1 VVSLSRPFTK
11 ELFHLTHIK
20 VKRDDSGHA
29 WPMTRITRPFLITCL
44 LALSLASGSLT
55 AGRAAGFAAVE
66 ATLTEMV
73 ICAGAEGKKSV
84 HVTRDGA
91 PVDLPHCDRMLC
103 DDCLQAGSHA
113 IVPVSFGAH
122 APRTTRA
129 IHMQPGKDLHHPAMI
144 RSAQSRAPPAR
155 TVFP

>member
-1 VVSLSRPFTK
+1 M
-11 ELFHLTHIK
+11 THIK
-20 VKRDDSGHA
+20 VKRGDSGHA

-44 LALSLASGSLT
+44 LALSLALGSLT

-73 ICAGAEGKKSV
+73 ICAGAEGEKSV

-103 DDCLQAGSHA
+103 DACLQAGSHA
-113 IVPVSFGAH
+113 VVFVPFHIH

-129 IHMQPGKDLHHPAMI
+129 IHMQPGKDLHHPTMI
-144 RSAQSRAPPAR
+144 RSARNRAPPVG
-155 TVFP
+155 TVLP